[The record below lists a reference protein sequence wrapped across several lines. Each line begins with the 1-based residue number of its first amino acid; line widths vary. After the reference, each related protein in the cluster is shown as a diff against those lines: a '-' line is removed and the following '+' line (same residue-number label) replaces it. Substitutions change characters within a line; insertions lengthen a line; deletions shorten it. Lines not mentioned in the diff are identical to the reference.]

1 MRRVRN
7 AEEKIWSNVLSEFEI
22 TQEHYR
28 TMFGVHSLDY
38 VDICNPLN
46 IDIAEMKK
54 GIRRLRWAMHIG
66 KPYPNNPPLPGIV
79 Y

>member
-1 MRRVRN
+1 MRRVRD
-7 AEEKIWSNVLSEFEI
+7 AEGEIWSNVFSEFEI

-38 VDICNPLN
+38 VNVGNPLN
-46 IDIAEMKK
+46 IDIAEMKR

-66 KPYPNNPPLPGIV
+66 KPYPNNPPLPGII